1 MKPRRSKNS
10 SRQSGGFSL
19 IEIVIA
25 IGLAAFAIVGLIGL
39 MPQGLT
45 TLKQSRSDSLRAEI
59 LKSVANTAKQTDFS
73 PISSLNGT
81 NFYFDADGVLVAS
94 GSPDA
99 LYQAVLGTNSANVPA
114 SGSAYTLP
122 GAIEV
127 SVNICRKD
135 NTNSESTTHTLIIPD
150 NGR

>member
-1 MKPRRSKNS
+1 MKPRRSKNR

-73 PISSLNGT
+73 LISSLNGT
-81 NFYFDADGVLVAS
+81 NFYFDADGVLVTS

-114 SGSAYTLP
+114 SGSSYTLP

>member
-1 MKPRRSKNS
+1 VKPRRSKNR

-73 PISSLNGT
+73 LISSLNGT
-81 NFYFDADGVLVAS
+81 NFYFDADGVLVTS

-114 SGSAYTLP
+114 SGSSYTLP

>member
-1 MKPRRSKNS
+1 VKTRRSKNS

-73 PISSLNGT
+73 LISSLNGT
-81 NFYFDADGVLVAS
+81 NFYFDADGVLVTS

-114 SGSAYTLP
+114 SGSSYTLP

>member
-1 MKPRRSKNS
+1 VKPRRSKNS

-73 PISSLNGT
+73 LISSLNGT
-81 NFYFDADGVLVAS
+81 NFYFDADGVLVDS
-94 GSPDA
+94 SSDDA
-99 LYQAVLGTNSANVPA
+99 IYKALLGTNSVSVP
-114 SGSAYTLP
+114 GSAFPLS

-127 SVNICRKD
+127 SVKIHRKD